1 MESERK
7 ITRCMIFF
15 TLKISIGL
23 SVGVK
28 NGVAAR
34 VVYRT
39 VTQQLSRI
47 VLLSCRS
54 PLVLL
59 LPGRL
64 FMFSLFFSGH
74 FGRNYHRPTFLPLL
88 RRNRVGFPTLV
99 WRCFAAEGRGTNRK
113 FQRQRPHNAWE
124 AHGGLDHHP
133 DCAGLQDAD
142 QPRNASRLANTF
154 ELKANDLCLLTML
167 LLSVYCTCSTSSTR
181 IASGQIIAIALLP
194 AAPCPNVP
202 CSDAAPHLCKVLSE
216 SSTMADISLLGAG
229 DDTWSIPYPAGKIS
243 ASISLIIFGRGQL
256 WRYIVKLRITRPRTN
271 S

>member
-47 VLLSCRS
+47 VLLCCRS
-54 PLVLL
+54 PMVLL

-64 FMFSLFFSGH
+64 FMLPYKWMVPSFPFSRLAKTMTRDKPRHLRDKMQTLFSLFFCGPLWSELPPTHVSPSAAQESRRFPNTRVAVLCGSGTWNQSKISETATTH
-74 FGRNYHRPTFLPLL
+74 T
-88 RRNRVGFPTLV
+88 
-99 WRCFAAEGRGTNRK
+99 
-113 FQRQRPHNAWE
+113 AWE

-133 DCAGLQDAD
+133 DCAGSQDAD

-181 IASGQIIAIALLP
+181 IASGKIIAMALLP

-216 SSTMADISLLGAG
+216 SSTMADISM
-229 DDTWSIPYPAGKIS
+229 SPS
-243 ASISLIIFGRGQL
+243 
-256 WRYIVKLRITRPRTN
+256 WRW
-271 S
+271 